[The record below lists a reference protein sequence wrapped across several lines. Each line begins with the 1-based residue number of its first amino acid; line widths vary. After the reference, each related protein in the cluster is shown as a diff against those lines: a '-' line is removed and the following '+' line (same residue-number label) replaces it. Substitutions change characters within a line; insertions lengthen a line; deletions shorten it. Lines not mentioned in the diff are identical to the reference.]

1 MMLRTLEAGPKAPSV
16 ESMSSWKASDIP
28 DQAGRTAIVTG
39 ANSGLGLVT
48 ATELARHGADVV
60 IAVRN
65 TTAGETAATTI
76 RAQAPDAK
84 ISVRKLDLASLDS
97 VRAFA
102 ERASDEL
109 DRIDLLVNNAGLV
122 ILGDRQMT
130 FDGFE
135 LHLGTNHLGHF
146 ALTGRLLPLL
156 QRGQSPRVVSLSSL
170 SHKGAHLNFD
180 DLMFEKTWDASAAY
194 GASKLANTVFGIE
207 LDRRLRAAGSPILS
221 TIAHP
226 GVSRSNLTPRA
237 WEHRGAI
244 GKVIASA
251 YAAMNTQP
259 TEQGALP
266 QLYAATAEGVRGG
279 QFFGSAGKNE
289 QRGDVTEVQATAEAR
304 DPRLGKSLWE
314 ASEQLTG
321 VSYLDA

>member
-1 MMLRTLEAGPKAPSV
+1 
-16 ESMSSWKASDIP
+16 MSSWTASDIP
-28 DQAGRTAIVTG
+28 DQTGRTAIVTG

-60 IAVRN
+60 LAVRN
-65 TTAGETAATTI
+65 TAAGETAAEAI
-76 RAQAPDAK
+76 RAEAPDAK
-84 ISVRKLDLASLDS
+84 VSVRQLDLASLDS

-122 ILGDRQMT
+122 ILGDRQRT
-130 FDGFE
+130 ADGFE
-135 LHLGTNHLGHF
+135 LHFGTNHLGHF

-156 QRGQSPRVVSLSSL
+156 ERGRSPRVVSLSSL
-170 SHKGAHLNFD
+170 SHKGAHLHFD

-207 LDRRLRAAGSPILS
+207 LDRRLRTGGSPIIS
-221 TIAHP
+221 TLAHP

-251 YAAMNTQP
+251 YAAMNTQA

-266 QLYAATAEGVRGG
+266 QLHAATAEGVHGG
-279 QFFGSAGKNE
+279 EFFGPAGKNE
-289 QRGDVTEVQATAEAR
+289 QRGDVSRVQATAEAR
-304 DPRLGKSLWE
+304 DPDVGKRLWE
-314 ASEQLTG
+314 VSEQLTR
-321 VSYLDA
+321 VSYLDQ

>member
-1 MMLRTLEAGPKAPSV
+1 MN
-16 ESMSSWKASDIP
+16 SWNASDIP
-28 DQAGRTAIVTG
+28 DQTGQTAIVTG

-60 IAVRN
+60 LAVRN
-65 TTAGETAATTI
+65 TTAGENAAATI
-76 RAQAPDAK
+76 RADAPGARVS
-84 ISVRKLDLASLDS
+84 IWELDLASLDS

-122 ILGDRQMT
+122 ILGDRRT
-130 FDGFE
+130 TTDDFE

-146 ALTGRLLPLL
+146 ALTGGLLPLL
-156 QRGQSPRVVSLSSL
+156 ERGQSPRVVSLSSL
-170 SHKGAHLNFD
+170 SHKGAHLDFD
-180 DLMFEKTWDASAAY
+180 DLMFERRWDASAAY

-207 LDRRLRAAGSPILS
+207 LDRRLRAAGSPVISAL
-221 TIAHP
+221 AHP

-237 WEHRGAI
+237 WEHRGAV
-244 GKVIASA
+244 GRLIASA

-266 QLYAATAEGVRGG
+266 QLYAATARDVRGG
-279 QFFGSAGKNE
+279 QFFGPAGKGE
-289 QRGDVTEVQATAEAR
+289 QRGEVTEVQAAAEAR
-304 DPRLGKSLWE
+304 DPGVGKRLWE
-314 ASEQLTG
+314 VSERLTH
-321 VSYLDA
+321 VDYLGA

>member
-1 MMLRTLEAGPKAPSV
+1 MN
-16 ESMSSWKASDIP
+16 SWTASDIP
-28 DQAGRTAIVTG
+28 DQTGRTAIVTG

-60 IAVRN
+60 LAVRN
-65 TTAGETAATTI
+65 TTAGEAAAVAI
-76 RAQAPDAK
+76 RAEAPDARV
-84 ISVRKLDLASLDS
+84 STWKLDLASLDS

-122 ILGDRQMT
+122 ILGDRQT
-130 FDGFE
+130 TADDFE
-135 LHLGTNHLGHF
+135 LHFGTNHLGHF

-156 QRGQSPRVVSLSSL
+156 ERGRSPRVVSLSSL
-170 SHKGAHLNFD
+170 SHKGAHLDFD
-180 DLMFEKTWDASAAY
+180 DLMFEQTWDASAAY

-207 LDRRLRAAGSPILS
+207 LDRRLRAAGSPIIS

-237 WEHRGAI
+237 WEHRGAV
-244 GKVIASA
+244 GKLIAST

-266 QLYAATAEGVRGG
+266 QLHAATAKGVQGG
-279 QFFGSAGKNE
+279 QFFGPAGKNE
-289 QRGDVTEVQATAEAR
+289 QRGAVTEVQATAEAR
-304 DPRLGKSLWE
+304 NPAVGKKLWE
-314 ASEQLTG
+314 VSERLTR
-321 VSYLDA
+321 VDYLDAETGS